1 MDKSFAIF
9 DMDGTLT
16 DSMGFWRGV
25 GGEYLESLGIPGCPE
40 NLWAVLGEMTMPEA
54 AGELIRRFGLS
65 GTPQAVIDGMNAL
78 MARHY
83 ARDVPLKPGVDAL
96 LAALAGRGVH
106 MCVASATDEA
116 LVRSCLSRL
125 GVLERFSFLL
135 SCESL
140 GAGKDR
146 PDIYLEAA
154 RRFGCRPEE
163 AAVYEDALYAAR
175 TAAGAGFYVVGVY
188 DENAA
193 KDWPELARL
202 AGETLVLNR

>member
-1 MDKSFAIF
+1 MDKRFAIF

-25 GGEYLESLGIPGCPE
+25 GGEYLESRGIADYPE
-40 NLWAVLGEMTMPEA
+40 DLWAVMGEMTMLES

-65 GTPQAVIDGMNAL
+65 DTPQAVIDAMNRL
-78 MARHY
+78 MAGHY

-96 LAALAGRGVH
+96 LAGLAERGVRL
-106 MCVASATDEA
+106 CVASATDEA
-116 LVRSCLSRL
+116 LVRACLARL
-125 GVLERFSFLL
+125 GVLERFEFVL

-140 GAGKDR
+140 GVGKDR

-154 RRFGCRPEE
+154 RRFGCHPEE

-188 DENAA
+188 DDSAA
-193 KDWPELARL
+193 GDWPEMLRLAR
-202 AGETLVLNR
+202 ETVV

>member
-25 GGEYLESLGIPGCPE
+25 GGEYLESRGITDYPE
-40 NLWAVLGEMTMPEA
+40 NLWAIMGEMTMLES

-65 GTPQAVIDGMNAL
+65 DTPQAVIDGMNDL

-96 LAALAGRGVH
+96 LAELAGRGVS

-116 LVRSCLSRL
+116 LVRSCLGRL
-125 GVLERFSFLL
+125 GVLDRFEFVL

-175 TAAGAGFYVVGVY
+175 TAARAGFYVVGVY
-188 DENAA
+188 DENAS
-193 KDWPELARL
+193 KDWPELSRL
-202 AGETLVLNR
+202 ARETLVLNQ

>member
-25 GGEYLESLGIPGCPE
+25 GGEYLESRGVADYPDD
-40 NLWAVLGEMTMPEA
+40 LWAVMGEMTMPQC
-54 AGELIRRFGLS
+54 AGEMIRRFGLS
-65 GTPQAVIDGMNAL
+65 DTPQAVIDGMNAL

-83 ARDVPLKPGVDAL
+83 ARDVPLKPGADAL
-96 LAALAGRGVH
+96 LAELAGRGVD
-106 MCVASATDEA
+106 MCVASATDET

-125 GVLERFSFLL
+125 GVLERFLFIL

-175 TAAGAGFYVVGVY
+175 TAVEAGFYVVGVY
-188 DENAA
+188 DENASG
-193 KDWPELARL
+193 DWPELARL
-202 AGETLVLNR
+202 ARETLVLNR